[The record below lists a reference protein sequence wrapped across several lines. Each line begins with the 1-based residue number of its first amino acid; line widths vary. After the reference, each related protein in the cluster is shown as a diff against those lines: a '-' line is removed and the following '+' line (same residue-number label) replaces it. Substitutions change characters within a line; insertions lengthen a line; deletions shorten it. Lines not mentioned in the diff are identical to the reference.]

1 MKVLVNPTGWEMTA
15 EAAEEPTPEAT
26 GAVVKSSGV
35 YAKTREPDRSP
46 ESFSPTEPAPASD
59 DPLDNEVTLPPP
71 PSLPRDIFASHPD
84 GREGSLDGS
93 SD

>member
-1 MKVLVNPTGWEMTA
+1 MQYASGPLMKVLVNPTGWEMTA

-35 YAKTREPDRSP
+35 YAKTHEPDRSP

-71 PSLPRDIFASHPD
+71 PSLPRIA
-84 GREGSLDGS
+84 LDGS
-93 SD
+93 DSSST